1 MIKAEISEIKKLFKI
16 NTCSVT
22 RICGCYVNG
31 DKDIINTWN
40 QNFLAMDE
48 EDLYKYLDLFRKCLS
63 GALNKTLFN
72 IKPNQRTCEE
82 LHQLKRSKLQ
92 DEDMLIEF
100 YQRIIDDYEY
110 VGNYLILVIHDV
122 YDIPGKSSDNLD
134 MEDASDEVYE
144 YIMACICPVSLA
156 TPALGYS
163 KEKNIF
169 THVERDWLLKSPEV
183 ALLYPAFNDRSEDR
197 EAALYSVK
205 SMDSSKKDFAVN
217 TMGAVIEWI
226 PGEEKD
232 IFQNVIEQ
240 VLGYDRSI
248 EDISNLNKQVIRLA
262 EETKYDPEKE
272 KIGIEDVRK
281 LLQAAGIKADKIGA
295 LDRIYIEETG
305 SLDAEISLD
314 NIVNRRA
321 FTVKTGNGTLKMEP
335 ERAHNV
341 EIKVIDGVPC
351 LVLQL
356 EDRYIEVNGMDV
368 NVGGI
373 ENED

>member
-1 MIKAEISEIKKLFKI
+1 MVKAEISEIKKLFKI

-48 EDLYKYLDLFRKCLS
+48 EDLFKYMDLFKKCLS

-72 IKPNQRTCEE
+72 IKPNQRICEE
-82 LHQLKRSKLQ
+82 LHQLKKSKLQ
-92 DEDMLIEF
+92 DEDMLMEF

-183 ALLYPAFNDRSEDR
+183 ALLYPAFHDRSEDR

-232 IFQNVIEQ
+232 IFKSVIEQ

-262 EETKYDPEKE
+262 EETKYEQEKE

>member
-1 MIKAEISEIKKLFKI
+1 MVKAEISEIKKLFKI

-48 EDLYKYLDLFRKCLS
+48 EDLFKYMDLFKKCLS